1 MVSIPK
7 LQQCNRRSLGMDKQF
22 HPTFYWACNYF
33 FLQGLKLNHAS
44 KRGHRWLF
52 LYTSFTLLALGCIDI
67 LVSAMGPSIMNHM
80 RTFVKKEYIYIYT
93 YIYIYISYNITYN
106 TSYAGQATFKH
117 IYVMLLSMH
126 LALHILLPFVSQ
138 VVK

>member
-1 MVSIPK
+1 
-7 LQQCNRRSLGMDKQF
+7 MDKQF

-52 LYTSFTLLALGCIDI
+52 LYTSFTLLALGCIVI
-67 LVSAMGPSIMNHM
+67 LVSAIGPSIMNHM
-80 RTFVKKEYIYIYT
+80 RTFVKKEYIYIYV
-93 YIYIYISYNITYN
+93 YISYNITYN
-106 TSYAGQATFKH
+106 TTYAGQATFKH